1 MANTFVLIGSSTLGS
16 NAAGVDFTS
25 IPNTYTDLILYASTR
40 NNTPVEEWIQVGF
53 NNITTS
59 YTDIL
64 MWCDEGTLR
73 SASPGDQPP
82 FSGSLAQNGSASNTW
97 SNNSVYI
104 PNYQSSLGK
113 SMTGHSYQ
121 VSTSQSRSYWGFH
134 GNKWAN
140 TGAITTVNIKTR
152 QSPSAAILAGST
164 FYLYGIKNT

>member
-1 MANTFVLIGSSTLGS
+1 MANTFTLIGSSTLSS

-40 NNTPVEEWIQVGF
+40 NVGFVEEWIQVGF
-53 NNITTS
+53 NNNTTS
-59 YTDIL
+59 YSDIL
-64 MWCDEGTLR
+64 MWCDEGTFR
-73 SASPGDQPP
+73 SAVPGDQPP

-140 TGAITTVNIKTR
+140 TSAITTINIKTR
-152 QSPSAAILAGST
+152 QSPNAAILAGST